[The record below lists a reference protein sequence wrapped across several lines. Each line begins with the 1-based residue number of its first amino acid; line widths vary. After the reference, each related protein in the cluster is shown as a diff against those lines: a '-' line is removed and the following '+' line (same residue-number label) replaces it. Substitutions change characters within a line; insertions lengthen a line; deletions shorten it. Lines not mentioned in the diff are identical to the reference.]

1 MVSYYPKGG
10 GMMSSTVFMA
20 LYRPKPGKERE
31 LKEILK
37 VHIPTLREEGLI
49 TNRELLTLQAEDGT
63 IIEIAE
69 WKSNEAIEMAHQSK
83 NVMSIW
89 DKIGS
94 VAELTNLSTLNESK
108 EPFPNFKPL

>member
-1 MVSYYPKGG
+1 MGG
-10 GMMSSTVFMA
+10 GIMSSSVFMA
-20 LYRPKPGKERE
+20 LYRPKAGKENE

-69 WKSNEAIEMAHQSK
+69 WMSNEAIEKAHQSAK
-83 NVMSIW
+83 VMSVW
-89 DKIGS
+89 NKISS
-94 VAELTNLSTLNESK
+94 VAELTSLSSLAESQA
-108 EPFPNFKPL
+108 PFPNFKPL